1 MQGIS
6 ISHWVSRNSQNLF
19 VASCILMLTAL
30 IIGLLS
36 DYFWIALLPVIAA
49 CGVLFIMKPSWLFF
63 TLLAVLPISMEY
75 EIGSFGTDLPS
86 EPIAIAMAGLTFIWL
101 LTLNIHQSKE
111 IFRHPFVLVLLIHV
125 VWVMLCLPFSGIPM
139 VSFKYL
145 LSKIWYIL
153 GFFLA
158 SYWILNRFKTARNA
172 LIVLAFISTATVV
185 FVMIEH
191 YPLDF
196 TFESIN
202 AACNPLYRNHV
213 TYGVFIVMILPI
225 LLFIRSIS
233 NPDRI
238 SRLFINAGVI
248 ILLAGIYLSYT
259 RGAWLAIPVMAT
271 VWLMIKWQWVRYLFP
286 LSFLAAILFFVIV
299 AKDYKYLEFA
309 PNYEETIY
317 HEELSDHLNATFEGK
332 DMSTMERFHRW
343 IAAFRLSAEHPVF
356 GVGPNNFVDFYKPY
370 TVSDFETYI
379 SDNDERSTVHNYFI
393 LMLAEQGYPGM
404 IIALMI
410 VGVFFIHG
418 ERTYQRLKTA
428 HYRKMYM
435 ACLLCGTAFW
445 LNNLFSDLL
454 EANKLAP
461 LFFIAMALMM
471 RIEEWDKEKSV
482 ETVKETS
489 LPTH

>member
-1 MQGIS
+1 MQEIS
-6 ISHWVSRNSQNLF
+6 ISHWVSRNSQSLF

-30 IIGLLS
+30 IVGLLS
-36 DYFWIALLPVIAA
+36 NHYWVALLPVMAA
-49 CGVLFIMKPSWLFF
+49 CGILFIIQPTWLFF
-63 TLLAVLPISMEY
+63 TLIAVLPISMEY

-86 EPIAIAMAGLTFIWL
+86 EPIAIAMAGLTFMWL
-101 LTLNIHQSKE
+101 LTLDHTRLKE
-111 IFRHPFVLVLLIHV
+111 ILRHPFVLVLFAHV
-125 VWVMLCLPFSGIPM
+125 AWVVLCLPFSGSLT

-145 LSKIWYIL
+145 LSKTWYIL
-153 GFFLA
+153 GFFLG
-158 SYWILNRFKTARNA
+158 SYWILNRFNIARNA
-172 LIVLAFISTATVV
+172 LILLAFISTGTVI

-196 TFESIN
+196 TFDSIN

-213 TYGVFIVMILPI
+213 TYGVFIVMILPVM
-225 LLFIRSIS
+225 LFIRSIS

-238 SRLFINAGVI
+238 SRLMINAGII
-248 ILLAGIYLSYT
+248 ILLAGVYFSYT
-259 RGAWLAIPVMAT
+259 RGAWLAIPVMMA
-271 VWLMIKWQWVRYLFP
+271 VWLAVKWQWLKYLFP
-286 LSFLAAILFFVIV
+286 LSFLAAVIFFATI
-299 AKDYKYLEFA
+299 AKDYKYLQFA

-317 HEELSDHLNATFEGK
+317 HDELSDHLNATFEGK

-343 IAAFRLSAEHPVF
+343 IAAFRLSAEHPLV

-379 SDNDERSTVHNYFI
+379 SDNEERSTVHNYFI

-404 IIALMI
+404 LIAIMI
-410 VGVFFIHG
+410 VGVFFIYG
-418 ERTYQRLKTA
+418 EKTYQRLNTP

-461 LFFIAMALMM
+461 LFFIVMGLMM
-471 RIEEWDKEKSV
+471 RIEEWDREKSA
-482 ETVKETS
+482 ESIKETS
-489 LPTH
+489 LPAR